1 MNTLYPI
8 FLKTEQLEVLIVGG
22 GYVALEKL
30 QFMFKSSPQA
40 RVTLVSPMLR
50 TETKKF
56 IQDKNIRVINSRFRL
71 RFLKNKNLV
80 IATTDNPKVNER
92 VYSLC
97 RKKHILVNVAD
108 NPPLCDFY
116 MGGIVT
122 KGNLKIAISTNGKSP
137 TLAKRLRQWLEAFL
151 PEETDTLLDKLYVY
165 RNRLKGD
172 FEQKVLA
179 MNKLTE
185 KLLEQDD

>member
-71 RFLKNKNLV
+71 RFLKNKNLI

>member
-30 QFMFKSSPQA
+30 QFLFKSSPQA

-185 KLLEQDD
+185 KLPEQDD